1 MRISDW
7 SSDVCSSDLRLHQEG
22 LIDGDD
28 QNTLIRHVEDQRRSL
43 QEELALIVPEYKER
57 IARSGVAGANEWL
70 ATRARELGERDGQQ
84 ARRVVASLSTVP
96 DSSACSCSAYRPACT
111 IGSP

>member
-1 MRISDW
+1 MNRGW
-7 SSDVCSSDLRLHQEG
+7 VEDVERLHQEG

-57 IARSGVAGANEWL
+57 ITRDGQSSADEWL
-70 ATRARELGERDGQQ
+70 AAKARELGERDGDKT
-84 ARRVVASLSTVP
+84 RRVVDSLSTVENQ
-96 DSSACSCSAYRPACT
+96 SS
-111 IGSP
+111 